1 MRQVAIT
8 RAQQDDVVAVKRGD
22 VIVVELPDQ
31 PSTGYRWDVASS
43 DPALVEIEGS
53 AYKGAGPGVGGGGI
67 TTWRLRARA
76 LGRTRLDFKRHRPW
90 EGDRS
95 VVDRFAVTLDIA
107 DG

>member
-1 MRQVAIT
+1 MAQVAIT
-8 RAQQDDVVAVKRGD
+8 RAQQDDVVTVKRGD

-31 PSTGYRWDVASS
+31 PSTGYRWDVAP
-43 DPALVEIEGS
+43 DPALVEIES
-53 AYKGAGPGVGGGGI
+53 STYKSAGPGVGGGGI

-76 LGRTRLDFKRHRPW
+76 PGRAHLDFKRHRPW